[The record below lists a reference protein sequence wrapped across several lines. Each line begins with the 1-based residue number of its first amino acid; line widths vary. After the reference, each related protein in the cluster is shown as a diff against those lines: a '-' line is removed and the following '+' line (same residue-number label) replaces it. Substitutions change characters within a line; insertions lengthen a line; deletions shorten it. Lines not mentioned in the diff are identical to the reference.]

1 MKTKTKMYDDIIYT
15 YFPSLIVPEG
25 GVESKSFT
33 IISIDSLLVYENN
46 ITCKYIQTTVLKK
59 L

>member
-1 MKTKTKMYDDIIYT
+1 MYDDIIYT

-33 IISIDSLLVYENN
+33 IISIDSLLYYENN
-46 ITCKYIQTTVLKK
+46 ITCKYIQTTMLKK